1 MEDEQASNRSRG
13 CDQNGGRDRVMPALE
28 LLDLRKSYDGVHA
41 LQGASLVCAFG
52 EVHGLI
58 GENGAGKSTL
68 VKVVSGAVRPDAGTV
83 KVGGEELQLRNP
95 RDAQRAGIG
104 TVFQE
109 LSLIPDLTV
118 AANLLYG
125 MEPRVRLGR
134 VDRRRLIRRA
144 TDVLAAYDVDGIDPT
159 ALTRDLDLADRQV
172 VEIVKVLLR
181 EPRVLV
187 LDESTSALLTG
198 QVKWFF
204 DQVSRFAAGGGAVL
218 FISHRLEEIQGN
230 CSQVTVFRG
239 GVDVGTGPIEEMP
252 ESRMVEL
259 MLGRAVERVFPPRAP
274 APDAPTPLCEV
285 RELSAEP
292 RLRGVSFDVMR
303 GEILGVAGLQ
313 GQGQAQLFLSL
324 FGALPHDGAIAMHG
338 APVRLRRPGD
348 ALAAGI
354 ALVPEDRASE
364 GLCLGL
370 PIRDNISLGSLGS
383 LSRLGLVS
391 PTRERALV
399 GAAAE
404 RLSIRMSD
412 QRQEV
417 SALSG
422 GNQQKVLLARVLA
435 HEPALLLM
443 FDATRGVDVG
453 TKVEIYILM
462 RELCE
467 RGVSILFYSSD
478 VFELANLSDRV
489 IVLHDGRVR
498 ALLTGD
504 ELDERRI
511 LAAVVGG
518 AGDSR

>member
-1 MEDEQASNRSRG
+1 M
-13 CDQNGGRDRVMPALE
+13 MPALE
-28 LLDLRKSYDGVHA
+28 LIDLRKSYDGVHA
-41 LQGASLVCAFG
+41 LQGASLSCAFG

-68 VKVVSGAVRPDAGTV
+68 VKVVSGAVRPDGGTV
-83 KVGGEELQLRNP
+83 KVAGETAQLRTP

-109 LSLIPDLTV
+109 LSLVPNLSV

-125 MEPRVRLGR
+125 MEPQVRFGR
-134 VDRRRLIRRA
+134 VGRRA
-144 TDVLAAYDVDGIDPT
+144 LVRRAAEVLAGFSVDGIDPS
-159 ALTRDLDLADRQV
+159 APTRELDLADRQV
-172 VEIVKVLLR
+172 VEFVKALIR

-187 LDESTSALLTG
+187 LDESTSALLPR
-198 QVKWFF
+198 QVEWFF
-204 DQVSRFAAGGGAVL
+204 EQVSRFAAAGGAVL
-218 FISHRLEEIQGN
+218 FISHRLEEIQHA
-230 CSQVTVFRG
+230 CTRVTVFRG
-239 GVDVGTGPIEEMP
+239 GIDVGSGSIGEMP

-259 MLGRAVERVFPPRAP
+259 MLGRTVERVFPPRPVRAGGG
-274 APDAPTPLCEV
+274 ATLCEV
-285 RELSAEP
+285 RELTAEP
-292 RLRGVSFDVMR
+292 RLRGVSFHLEE

-324 FGALPHDGAIAMHG
+324 FGALTHG
-338 APVRLRRPGD
+338 GEIVLRGTPIRLRRPGD
-348 ALAAGI
+348 ALDAGI

-370 PIRDNISLGSLGS
+370 AIRDNISLSSLDS
-383 LSRLGLVS
+383 LSLYGLVA
-391 PTRERALV
+391 PARERALV
-399 GAAAE
+399 RTAAQ

-422 GNQQKVLLARVLA
+422 GNQQKVLLARVLVQD
-435 HEPALLLM
+435 PGLLLM
-443 FDATRGVDVG
+443 YDATRGVDVG
-453 TKVEIYILM
+453 TKVEIYRLM
-462 RELCE
+462 REVCE

-498 ALLTGD
+498 ASLAGHD
-504 ELDERRI
+504 LDERRI

-518 AGDSR
+518 AGEPQ